1 MADPHRGP
9 CGGSSA
15 GPRYGPRVRAGATER
30 FVELV
35 QRSEDEIPLDEAALL
50 VAAHDHDVDVD
61 AALATLDDL
70 AGAPGLG
77 GGTAPVGLADLAR
90 HLFVD
95 EGFAGDGAEYHD
107 PRNSYLD
114 EVLRRRLGMPI
125 TLSVVMIEVGRRC
138 GVECVGVGMPGHF
151 LVGGDAGFVDP
162 FHGGVLLDAAGARQR
177 FERLHP
183 GAPFLPSYLD
193 PVGPRAI
200 LARVLANLVTSFAT
214 RAPLSATWAL
224 QLRLAIPGLAPAERR
239 HDEAR
244 LARLRARLN

>member
-1 MADPHRGP
+1 VTDPT
-9 CGGSSA
+9 A
-15 GPRYGPRVRAGATER
+15 R

-35 QRSEDEIPLDEAALL
+35 ERPDDAIPLDEAALL
-50 VAAHDHDVDVD
+50 IAAHDHPVDVGASLAELD
-61 AALATLDDL
+61 RLAAGITAT
-70 AGAPGLG
+70 GI
-77 GGTAPVGLADLAR
+77 ADLAR
-90 HLFVD
+90 ALFVD
-95 EGFAGDGAEYHD
+95 AGFGGDLAEYHD

-151 LVGGDAGFVDP
+151 LVGGDDGFVDP
-162 FHGGVLLDAAGARQR
+162 FHAGVPLDAAGARQL
-177 FERLHP
+177 FDRLRP
-183 GAPFLPSYLD
+183 GAPFVPAYLD

-200 LARVLANLVTSFAT
+200 LARILANLVASFST

-224 QLRLAIPGLAPAERR
+224 RLRLAIPGIAPAERAEG
-239 HDEAR
+239 EAL